1 MFFLS
6 IVYVGVAVVEGA
18 KFDVNDVTMLFK
30 LLHDDVLTGHH
41 VVNFP
46 NKKFTFFTR
55 YTVENSSVW
64 IPTLY
69 IDFVVAL

>member
-1 MFFLS
+1 
-6 IVYVGVAVVEGA
+6 VYVGVAVVEGA

-46 NKKFTFFTR
+46 NKNFTIIRCHNIIQSASTTGR
-55 YTVENSSVW
+55 GTG
-64 IPTLY
+64 TG
-69 IDFVVAL
+69 